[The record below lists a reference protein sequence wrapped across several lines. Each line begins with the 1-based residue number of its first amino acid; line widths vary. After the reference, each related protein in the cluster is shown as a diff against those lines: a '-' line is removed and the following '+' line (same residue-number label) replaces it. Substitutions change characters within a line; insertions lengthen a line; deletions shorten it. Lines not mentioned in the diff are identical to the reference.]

1 MAEFDL
7 AGWVAR
13 ARAFTLG
20 LSNLPG
26 AEVRSITV
34 AAPLA
39 EVDLRGLEDALGA
52 ILPASLRAFFFRGT
66 SAMDCAY
73 IFKPEGQ
80 ALDQLRTLLPDE
92 SEIFGGAKMGPASDL
107 ADYSTAV
114 REWARDTWIV
124 DEPDQR
130 IIWES
135 ALPFVALNN
144 GDYLALG
151 IQEDASDPPV
161 VYLCHDDESLRLAR
175 NLPQFLAAWERLCYL
190 GPEHWLLGP
199 FIGESGLDGESERAK
214 GLRALLG
221 QR

>member
-1 MAEFDL
+1 MAEFDF

-20 LSNLPG
+20 LGDLPA
-26 AEVRSITV
+26 AEVRSTSV
-34 AAPLA
+34 AAPLDEA
-39 EVDLRGLEDALGA
+39 DLQALEGALGS
-52 ILPASLRAFFFRGT
+52 ILPASLRAFFSRGT

-73 IFKPEGQ
+73 TFKPEGQ

-92 SEIFGGAKMGPASDL
+92 SGLFGGASMGPASDL
-107 ADYSTAV
+107 ADYTGSV
-114 REWARDTWIV
+114 RAWAKDTWIA

-135 ALPFVALNN
+135 ALPFVALDN
-144 GDYLALG
+144 GDYLALDLHA
-151 IQEDASDPPV
+151 DASDPPV

-175 NLPQFLAAWERLCYL
+175 NLPEFLAAWERLCYL

-199 FIGESGLDGESERAK
+199 FIDDAGLDAESERAK